1 VEQSTLQIPLPKPLT
16 DGQRLQLV
24 SRARLLASLGI
35 AWHVMEAAIAFVAG
49 AAAGSIALVGFG
61 ADSLVETLA
70 GLIVLWRFAERR
82 AESERAELRAQQLIG
97 LSFFLVAAYVA
108 VEALRTLTG
117 ANHPDASWIGIG
129 LAAVTLITMPALAS
143 AKATVGERLG
153 SSATKSE
160 GRQNLLCAYLSA
172 GLLVGLSAN
181 ALLSWWWA
189 DPATALLIAG
199 VAVHEGREAWR
210 GEACEAC

>member
-1 VEQSTLQIPLPKPLT
+1 VEESTLQIPVRKPPT

-35 AWHVMEAAIAFVAG
+35 AWHIIEAAIAFAAG

-70 GLIVLWRFAERR
+70 GLIVLWRFADRR
-82 AESERAELRAQQLIG
+82 SESETAEQRAQRLIG

-129 LAAVTLITMPALAS
+129 LAAVTLVTMPALAS
-143 AKATVGERLG
+143 AKARVGERLG